1 MNHLKV
7 KEVCNSLIQQHIDR
21 MHILCDQGKICD
33 AESVYSEIRDW
44 VIQEENSEVLSLD
57 YLSEKYLDFWQILNN
72 NLLCLKSN

>member
-1 MNHLKV
+1 MNHLKI

-44 VIQEENSEVLSLD
+44 VIQKDDLKVLSLAYIGEHFED
-57 YLSEKYLDFWQILNN
+57 S
-72 NLLCLKSN
+72 